1 MNIFEFFK
9 FLYNVPYGLI
19 WYLMQLMLR
28 YAVVMVLHIVLKKN
42 CDLSPINR
50 LHYTKRMYVGSLKI
64 F

>member
-28 YAVVMVLHIVLKKN
+28 YAVVMVLHIVLKKTVIYH
-42 CDLSPINR
+42 P
-50 LHYTKRMYVGSLKI
+50 
-64 F
+64 